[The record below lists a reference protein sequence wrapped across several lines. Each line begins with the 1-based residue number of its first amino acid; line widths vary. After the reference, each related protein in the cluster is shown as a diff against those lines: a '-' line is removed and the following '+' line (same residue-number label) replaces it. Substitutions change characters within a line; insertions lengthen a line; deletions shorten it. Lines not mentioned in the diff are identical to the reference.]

1 MFQSLSVEQLQTCL
15 QMAIQQ
21 LINSNSAT
29 GGSSD
34 DDVVPQQQ
42 QQHPQQQ
49 EIEHLTAADIHQTVT
64 NLSTEQMQ
72 QLMQLQQQA
81 SLSVLNQPN
90 VSCDIKC
97 QLKCL
102 WLCVPLTQVFFV
114 PHIFAAKNLEVLKPD
129 LLILLYLVEFSP
141 KHFMHS
147 NKIVNVLF

>member
-1 MFQSLSVEQLQTCL
+1 
-15 QMAIQQ
+15 MAIQQ

-34 DDVVPQQQ
+34 DDAAPQQ

-72 QLMQLQQQA
+72 QLMQLQQQQA

-90 VSCDIKC
+90 VSCDI
-97 QLKCL
+97 
-102 WLCVPLTQVFFV
+102 
-114 PHIFAAKNLEVLKPD
+114 
-129 LLILLYLVEFSP
+129 
-141 KHFMHS
+141 
-147 NKIVNVLF
+147 NVS